1 LWYYM
6 YHIQQAA
13 RDAQSNTLMLSAC
26 GGCSECH
33 ERRPPKKHGRDGG
46 VVHALELMPRNRELL
61 RNISRRANVS
71 DIVYIHALAGA
82 NATATVRLSGAEG
95 KLGEETGA
103 ACMPGAACTRSME
116 AVALDDFFERIG
128 AAWVD
133 MVVVD
138 TEGWDALV
146 VEGMRRSL
154 AARRV
159 GVFTFEFN
167 YKRCSMP
174 L

>member
-1 LWYYM
+1 
-6 YHIQQAA
+6 
-13 RDAQSNTLMLSAC
+13 
-26 GGCSECH
+26 
-33 ERRPPKKHGRDGG
+33 
-46 VVHALELMPRNRELL
+46 
-61 RNISRRANVS
+61 
-71 DIVYIHALAGA
+71 
-82 NATATVRLSGAEG
+82 
-95 KLGEETGA
+95 
-103 ACMPGAACTRSME
+103 
-116 AVALDDFFERIG
+116 
-128 AAWVD
+128 

-167 YKRCSMP
+167 YKRCMP